1 MARESVFF
9 GPMTLQTHQAE
20 TEKDGA
26 AVSLWNDMREMS
38 DASQDLKA
46 Y

>member
-1 MARESVFF
+1 MF
-9 GPMTLQTHQAE
+9 GLQVHDTENRTAE

-26 AVSLWNDMREMS
+26 AVSLWNDIREVS
-38 DASQDLKA
+38 GTSYGLKF

>member
-1 MARESVFF
+1 MF
-9 GPMTLQTHQAE
+9 GLQGHDTENTLVE

-26 AVSLWNDMREMS
+26 AVSLWNDIREMS
-38 DASQDLKA
+38 ATNHDLKV